1 MSNIKINKR
10 LILSAILS
18 ASLSTGFLAGYNPA
32 EAAYRAPSID
42 YLQTKDDGTVL
53 GDYYVPSTLDNV
65 FWGKIPSRNDKAIIH
80 IPSGSTVTIDTVSH
94 EGILEDQ
101 GKDPIKY
108 FGQYGITPDHV
119 MQDAI
124 NIAANKKGHD
134 FDTNG
139 PHVITGPIYVDG
151 AEPGDVLKVEVIAL
165 EPRVPYGVVTNRHF
179 KGTIP
184 DEMPETPRLENPSSE
199 HPESYGNVSVFT
211 SIQKKGDNN
220 EWFGIMQNNG
230 QIIQFPL
237 NPFLG
242 TMGVTPNTDENG
254 SSIPPLKT
262 GGNIDINELGVG
274 ATLYLPVDIPGA
286 GFYTGDP
293 HFAQGDGEVSLTA
306 LEAPLRATVRLTV
319 LKKGSSAIP
328 QTNSDSLVQP
338 FAETEKYW
346 IPIGLNEDLDEAM
359 RQSVRES
366 ISFISKQLGVDR
378 KTAYAYLSA
387 ATDYEVSQ
395 VVDKTKG
402 IHGLI
407 PKVDFKDNL
416 SFKLTINNIEC
427 PIKIINNVLYVP
439 IDSVSSALKASLITN
454 KDTTTL
460 KFKDNTFSTKIN
472 SNVYEMN
479 GISTC
484 TNSAPTLSSEGTI
497 FIPVSTLSEIMGL
510 PVNWSTTG
518 HTIIGISNYLN

>member
-1 MSNIKINKR
+1 MQ
-10 LILSAILS
+10 
-18 ASLSTGFLAGYNPA
+18 FL
-32 EAAYRAPSID
+32 
-42 YLQTKDDGTVL
+42 
-53 GDYYVPSTLDNV
+53 
-65 FWGKIPSRNDKAIIH
+65 
-80 IPSGSTVTIDTVSH
+80 
-94 EGILEDQ
+94 
-101 GKDPIKY
+101 
-108 FGQYGITPDHV
+108 
-119 MQDAI
+119 
-124 NIAANKKGHD
+124 
-134 FDTNG
+134 
-139 PHVITGPIYVDG
+139 
-151 AEPGDVLKVEVIAL
+151 
-165 EPRVPYGVVTNRHF
+165 
-179 KGTIP
+179 
-184 DEMPETPRLENPSSE
+184 
-199 HPESYGNVSVFT
+199 
-211 SIQKKGDNN
+211 
-220 EWFGIMQNNG
+220 
-230 QIIQFPL
+230 L

-242 TMGVTPNTDENG
+242 IMGVTPNTDEHF
-254 SSIPPLKT
+254 SSVPPT
-262 GGNIDINELGVG
+262 RVGGNIDINELGVG
-274 ATLYLPVDIPGA
+274 STLQLPVEVPGA

-293 HFAQGDGEVSLTA
+293 HFVQGDGEVALTA
-306 LEAPLRATVRLTV
+306 LEASLRGTVRLTV
-319 LKKGSSAIP
+319 LKKDSPEIP
-328 QTNSDSLVQP
+328 KTNSSSLVQP

-395 VVDKTKG
+395 AVDKTKG

>member
-1 MSNIKINKR
+1 MSNIKINKC

-32 EAAYRAPSID
+32 EAAYRAPSVD
-42 YLQTKDDGTVL
+42 YLQTKDDGNIP

-65 FWGKIPSRNDKAIIH
+65 FWGVLPSRNDKPILH
-80 IPSGSTVTIDTVSH
+80 VSSGSTVTFDTVSH

-101 GKDPIKY
+101 GKDPVKY
-108 FGQYGITPDHV
+108 YGQYGVKPEHV
-119 MQDAI
+119 LQDAI

-134 FDTNG
+134 FDANG
-139 PHVITGPIYVDG
+139 PHVVTGPVYVDG
-151 AEPGDVLKVEVIAL
+151 AEPGDVLKVEVISL
-165 EPRVPYGVVTNRHF
+165 TPRVPYGVVSNRHF

-184 DEMPETPRLENPSSE
+184 DEMPETPRQENPSYT
-199 HPESYGNVSVFT
+199 HPESYGNVSIFT
-211 SIQKKGDNN
+211 PIQKKGDNN
-220 EWFGIMQNNG
+220 EWFGIMESNG
-230 QIIQFPL
+230 QIMQFPL

-242 TMGVTPNTDENG
+242 IMGVTPNTDEHY
-254 SSIPPLKT
+254 SSVPPT
-262 GGNIDINELGVG
+262 RVGGNIDINELGVG
-274 ATLYLPVDIPGA
+274 STLYLPVEVPGA

-293 HFAQGDGEVSLTA
+293 HFVQGDGEVALTA
-306 LEAPLRATVRLTV
+306 LEASLRGTVRLTV
-319 LKKGSSAIP
+319 LKKDSPEIP
-328 QTNSDSLVQP
+328 KTNSSSLVQP

-395 VVDKTKG
+395 AVDKTKG

>member
-1 MSNIKINKR
+1 
-10 LILSAILS
+10 
-18 ASLSTGFLAGYNPA
+18 
-32 EAAYRAPSID
+32 
-42 YLQTKDDGTVL
+42 
-53 GDYYVPSTLDNV
+53 
-65 FWGKIPSRNDKAIIH
+65 
-80 IPSGSTVTIDTVSH
+80 
-94 EGILEDQ
+94 
-101 GKDPIKY
+101 
-108 FGQYGITPDHV
+108 
-119 MQDAI
+119 
-124 NIAANKKGHD
+124 
-134 FDTNG
+134 
-139 PHVITGPIYVDG
+139 
-151 AEPGDVLKVEVIAL
+151 
-165 EPRVPYGVVTNRHF
+165 
-179 KGTIP
+179 
-184 DEMPETPRLENPSSE
+184 
-199 HPESYGNVSVFT
+199 
-211 SIQKKGDNN
+211 
-220 EWFGIMQNNG
+220 
-230 QIIQFPL
+230 
-237 NPFLG
+237 
-242 TMGVTPNTDENG
+242 
-254 SSIPPLKT
+254 
-262 GGNIDINELGVG
+262 
-274 ATLYLPVDIPGA
+274 
-286 GFYTGDP
+286 
-293 HFAQGDGEVSLTA
+293 
-306 LEAPLRATVRLTV
+306 
-319 LKKGSSAIP
+319 
-328 QTNSDSLVQP
+328 
-338 FAETEKYW
+338 
-346 IPIGLNEDLDEAM
+346 M

-472 SNVYEMN
+472 SKDNTFSTKINSNVYEMN

>member
-1 MSNIKINKR
+1 M
-10 LILSAILS
+10 
-18 ASLSTGFLAGYNPA
+18 
-32 EAAYRAPSID
+32 
-42 YLQTKDDGTVL
+42 
-53 GDYYVPSTLDNV
+53 
-65 FWGKIPSRNDKAIIH
+65 
-80 IPSGSTVTIDTVSH
+80 
-94 EGILEDQ
+94 
-101 GKDPIKY
+101 
-108 FGQYGITPDHV
+108 
-119 MQDAI
+119 
-124 NIAANKKGHD
+124 
-134 FDTNG
+134 
-139 PHVITGPIYVDG
+139 
-151 AEPGDVLKVEVIAL
+151 KVEVIAL

-199 HPESYGNVSVFT
+199 HPESYGNVSIFT

-306 LEAPLRATVRLTV
+306 LEAPLRATVRLIV